1 MCNIQK
7 NRKNKLRFAVIMAV
21 TFLHSTC
28 IFAQTKKD
36 TESFQFAFLTDIHIK
51 PESGAPKA
59 FSIAIDSVNKLKPD
73 FVLTGGDLVFDVMR
87 GNQKRSDSLFNLY
100 KKLSAGFKM
109 PVYNCIGNHELFG
122 IYEESDVDSTHPDY
136 KWGMYERHLG
146 KSWYSFIHKGWKF
159 FVLNSIDVNNKKEYR
174 GVIGEEQMNWIKE
187 ELKKTDSSMPIVITV
202 HIPLMSTFHQFYPPS
217 GNGRSPE
224 GIFIS
229 NRKEVF
235 EAFSKHNLRLILQ
248 GHLHWQEDI
257 HVFGKTRIITGGAV
271 SGFSWKGKRYTEE
284 GFMLFSIQGENI
296 SWRYV
301 DYGWEVPTSESS
313 LTGK

>member
-1 MCNIQK
+1 M
-7 NRKNKLRFAVIMAV
+7 NKLCFVAFIAFTILQGFNV
-21 TFLHSTC
+21 
-28 IFAQTKKD
+28 FAQSKKD
-36 TESFQFAFLTDIHIK
+36 TGSFQFAFLTDIHIK

-59 FSIAIDSVNKLKPD
+59 FSIAIDSVNRLNPD

-100 KKLSAGFKM
+100 KKLSADFKM

-146 KSWYSFIHKGWKF
+146 KSWYSFTHKGWKF

-174 GVIGEEQMNWIKE
+174 GVIGQEQMKWIKE
-187 ELKKTDSSMPIVITV
+187 ELAKTDTSMPIVITV

-257 HVFGKTRIITGGAV
+257 QVFGKTRIITGGAV

-284 GFMLFSIQGENI
+284 GFMLFSIQGENVT
-296 SWRYV
+296 WRYV
-301 DYGWEVPTSESS
+301 DYGWEVPSS
-313 LTGK
+313 TPGLTGK

>member
-1 MCNIQK
+1 M
-7 NRKNKLRFAVIMAV
+7 NKLCFVAFIAITILQSFSV
-21 TFLHSTC
+21 
-28 IFAQTKKD
+28 FAQSKKD
-36 TESFQFAFLTDIHIK
+36 TGSFQFAFLTDIHIK

-59 FSIAIDSVNKLKPD
+59 FSIAIDSVNRLNPD

-146 KSWYSFIHKGWKF
+146 KSWYSFTHKGWKF

-174 GVIGEEQMNWIKE
+174 GVIGQEQMKWIKE
-187 ELKKTDSSMPIVITV
+187 ELAKTDTSMPIVITV

-257 HVFGKTRIITGGAV
+257 QVFGKTRIITGGAV

-284 GFMLFSIQGENI
+284 GFMLFSIQGENV

-301 DYGWEVPTSESS
+301 DYGWEVPSNTPG